1 MIGKLTGFA
10 GVAAANAAKVLPLAP
25 VLLVAAMALMA
36 VVSALE
42 ISGWK
47 ARLGAVLHHPDRDGE
62 HDTMQLVN
70 RARGL
75 IPTHHRLPVQGPLPC
90 PDGSSGGHRRSVPDH
105 QERPACG

>member
-70 RARGL
+70 RARGSY
-75 IPTHHRLPVQGPLPC
+75 PNASPPP
-90 PDGSSGGHRRSVPDH
+90 SS
-105 QERPACG
+105 RPAALP